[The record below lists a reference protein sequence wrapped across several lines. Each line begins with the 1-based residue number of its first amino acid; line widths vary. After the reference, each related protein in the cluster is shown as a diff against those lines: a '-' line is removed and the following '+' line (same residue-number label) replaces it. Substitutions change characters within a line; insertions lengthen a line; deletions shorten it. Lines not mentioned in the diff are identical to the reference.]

1 MKLDI
6 KNIIT
11 LVLAKLQLLKPYRVL
26 LFVLFVLSL
35 AGYLLLQTNNATNV
49 QPTADQTM
57 TITKPTPHIDQA
69 VVEQLQQLQDN
80 SVSVKALFNEAR
92 TNPFQ

>member
-6 KNIIT
+6 KNLANLI
-11 LVLAKLQLLKPYRVL
+11 VAKLSLLKPYRVL
-26 LFVLFVLSL
+26 LFTLFVLSL
-35 AGYLLLQTNNATNV
+35 AGYLLLQTNRATNM
-49 QPTADQTM
+49 QPTADQATA
-57 TITKPTPHIDQA
+57 ITKSTPHIDEA

-80 SVSVKALFNEAR
+80 SVSVQALFNEAR

>member
-1 MKLDI
+1 MNIDV
-6 KNIIT
+6 KNTAALII
-11 LVLAKLQLLKPYRVL
+11 AKLQLLKPYRVL
-26 LFVLFVLSL
+26 FFLIFVMTL
-35 AGYLLLQTNNATNV
+35 AGYLLLQTDKATNA
-49 QPTADQTM
+49 QPTAAQTM
-57 TITKPTPHIDQA
+57 TITKTTPHIDQA